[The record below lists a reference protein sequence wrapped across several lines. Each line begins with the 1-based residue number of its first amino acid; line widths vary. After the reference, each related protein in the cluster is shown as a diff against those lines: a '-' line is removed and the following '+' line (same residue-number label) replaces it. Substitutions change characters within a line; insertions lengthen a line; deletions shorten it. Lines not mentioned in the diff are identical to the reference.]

1 MSAIAWVVLAGLIPF
16 SLGGVVAF
24 AVPWKLRWVAVLGL
38 GLAGAFWIAAV
49 LSSTPGESGGEG
61 PVSYWIALAVV
72 ATLIGLAIFCVGGWV
87 GRAGRRTLL
96 ASRRQ

>member
-1 MSAIAWVVLAGLIPF
+1 MSAFAWVVLTGLIPL

-24 AVPWKLRWVAVLGL
+24 AVPWRLRWVAVLGL
-38 GLAGAFWIAAV
+38 ALAGAFWIASV

-61 PVSYWIALAVV
+61 PVYYWIAFGVLE
-72 ATLIGLAIFCVGGWV
+72 TLIGLALFYAGGWLGKV
-87 GRAGRRTLL
+87 GRKAFL